1 MNYSLIINFISRVV
15 GLLGLSMIPP
25 LILSF
30 YYNENSH
37 VYFLIPIFICLLA
50 GTFSFIK
57 PRKEA
62 NLRFKES
69 ILIVFLV
76 WVVAS
81 LIGAIPFKLTAGFN
95 SYMDAFFESLSGFT
109 ATGSTVLADI
119 EILPK
124 SILFWRAETHWLG
137 GMGIIV
143 LVLAIFPTMKGKAFL
158 FEAEA
163 PISPE
168 EEKLL
173 PRISDVAKTYWKIY
187 VALTLLEIIFLL
199 PVMSPFDAI
208 THSFASIAGG
218 GFSTKNLS
226 VGYFDNL
233 YIELVLS
240 FFMIAGATSFILH
253 YYAFKGNFRKYLQSK
268 AFIIFMLVIFTV
280 TTIIAINL
288 SMETKLNLDF
298 FSAYRAAFFQV
309 VSIIT
314 TTGFASENFEFW
326 PDLSQFLLI
335 AIMFIGGMSASTS
348 GSIKISRYE
357 VLFRNFKNRFIKLTH
372 PSAVTRLKIGRK
384 TIDECKI
391 QRLQSFFFFYIIVFV
406 LSGLLI
412 TMLGNSPSTS
422 FSAVAATLGNVGPGI
437 GDVGPYDNFAHFS
450 SFTKIILSFCMLV
463 GRLEIW
469 GVLLLLFPEF
479 WKKKW

>member
-1 MNYSLIINFISRVV
+1 MNYFLIINFISRVI

-37 VYFLIPIFICLLA
+37 IYFIIPVLFCLII
-50 GTFSFIK
+50 GVFSFIK
-57 PRKEA
+57 PHKET
-62 NLRFKES
+62 NLKFKES
-69 ILIVFLV
+69 ITIVFLV
-76 WVVAS
+76 WFVAS
-81 LIGAIPFKLTAGFN
+81 LIGAIPFSFTTGFN
-95 SYMDAFFESLSGFT
+95 SYMDSFFESLSGFT
-109 ATGSTVLADI
+109 ATGSTVLANI
-119 EILPK
+119 EVLPK

-173 PRISDVAKTYWKIY
+173 PKISDVAKTYWKIY
-187 VALTLLEIIFLL
+187 VTLTLIEILFLY
-199 PVMSPFDAI
+199 PVMSPFDAV

-226 VGYFDNL
+226 VGYFNSL
-233 YIELVLS
+233 YIECVLS

-253 YYAFKGNFRKYLQSK
+253 YYAFKGNFKKYLQSR
-268 AFIIFMLVIFTV
+268 AFRIFIIVIFIV
-280 TTIIAINL
+280 TTAIAVNL
-288 SMETKLNLDF
+288 SMNQKLEFGF
-298 FSAYRAAFFQV
+298 FSAYRVAFFQV

-314 TTGFASENFEFW
+314 TTGFASENFELW

-357 VLFRNFKNRFIKLTH
+357 VLFKNFKNRFIKLTH
-372 PSAVTRLKIGRK
+372 PSAVTRLKIGKK
-384 TIDECKI
+384 TIEECKI
-391 QRLQSFFFFYIIVFV
+391 QRLQSFFFFYIIVF
-406 LSGLLI
+406 LFSGLAI
-412 TMLGNSPSTS
+412 TMLGNTPSTS

-450 SFTKIILSFCMLV
+450 SLTKIILSFCMLV

-469 GVLLLLFPEF
+469 GVLLLMFPEF